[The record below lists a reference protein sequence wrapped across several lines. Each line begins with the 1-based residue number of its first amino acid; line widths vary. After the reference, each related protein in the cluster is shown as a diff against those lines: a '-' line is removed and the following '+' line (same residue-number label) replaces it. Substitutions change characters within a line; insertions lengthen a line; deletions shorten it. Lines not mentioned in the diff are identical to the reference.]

1 MATQQIP
8 GLTRTDL
15 QQYDLSVPG
24 KEVIQNRVDVDR
36 EAPAIKHWHPG
47 EVVIYV
53 IAGTLEYEIDGQ
65 PGRIV
70 NAGEALTVP
79 AERVHSV
86 RNVGDGTATEL
97 ATYIV
102 EEGQPLFNLSGEDGI
117 HV

>member
-15 QQYDLSVPG
+15 QQHDLSVQG
-24 KEVIQNRVDVDR
+24 KEVIQNRVDIDPD
-36 EAPAIKHWHPG
+36 APPIKHWHPG
-47 EVVIYV
+47 EEVIYV
-53 IAGTLEYEIDGQ
+53 VAGTLEYEIDGE

-70 NAGEALTVP
+70 SAGEALTVP

-86 RNVGDGTATEL
+86 RNVGGGNVAEL

-102 EEGQPLFNLSGEDGI
+102 EKGRPLFNLSEDGP
-117 HV
+117 

>member
-15 QQYDLSVPG
+15 QQHDLSVPG
-24 KEVIQNRVDVDR
+24 KEVIQNRVDIDPD
-36 EAPAIKHWHPG
+36 APPIKHWHPG
-47 EVVIYV
+47 EEVIYV
-53 IAGTLEYEIDGQ
+53 VAGKLEYEIDGE

-70 NAGEALTVP
+70 SAGEALIVP

-86 RNVGDGTATEL
+86 RNVGGGNAAEL

-102 EEGQPLFNLSGEDGI
+102 EKGRPLFNLSEDGP
-117 HV
+117 

>member
-8 GLTRTDL
+8 GLTRIDL
-15 QQYDLSVPG
+15 QHYDLSIPG
-24 KEVIQNRVDVDR
+24 REVIQNRVDVDLD
-36 EAPAIKHWHPG
+36 APAIKHWHPG
-47 EVVIYV
+47 EEVIYV
-53 IAGTLEYEIDGQ
+53 VAGTLEYEIDGE

-86 RNVGDGTATEL
+86 RNAGDVIATEL

-102 EEGQPLFNLSGEDGI
+102 VKGRPLFNLPEDGS
-117 HV
+117 HE

>member
-8 GLTRTDL
+8 GLTRSDL

-24 KEVIQNRVDVDR
+24 KEVIQNRVDVDL

-47 EVVIYV
+47 EEVIYV
-53 IAGTLEYEIDGQ
+53 IAGTLEYEIDGD

-70 NAGEALTVP
+70 HAGEALTVP

-86 RNVGDGTATEL
+86 RNVGDDTATEL

-102 EEGQPLFNLSGEDGI
+102 EKDRPLFNLPED
-117 HV
+117 

>member
-15 QQYDLSVPG
+15 QQYDLSIPG
-24 KEVIQNRVDVDR
+24 REVIQNRVDVAPD
-36 EAPAIKHWHPG
+36 APAIKHWHPG
-47 EVVIYV
+47 EEVIYV
-53 IAGTLEYEIDGQ
+53 IAGTLQNEIDGQ

-70 NAGEALTVP
+70 HGGEALTVP

-86 RNVGDGTATEL
+86 RNVGEGHATEL

-102 EEGQPLFNLSGEDGI
+102 VKDRPLFNLPED
-117 HV
+117 